1 MICTECGKDL
11 PITGFYLQE
20 GKPKKRCKE
29 CVKAYY
35 RKWYTPTGR
44 RAGRPKKAQPVKEAR
59 PGTPYGVLP
68 EFRLFAMMPAAS
80 ATLRATPDL
89 PPESATA

>member
-1 MICTECGKDL
+1 MICTECGSDKPL
-11 PITGFYLQE
+11 MGFYLQA

-29 CVKAYY
+29 CVKAYF

-44 RAGRPKKAQPVKEAR
+44 RAGRPKKEKKVEQGPRA
-59 PGTPYGVLP
+59 PYGVP
-68 EFRLFAMMPAAS
+68 SAFKVFAMMPAAS

-89 PPESATA
+89 PPDPATA

>member
-1 MICTECGKDL
+1 MICTGCQQDL
-11 PITGFYLQE
+11 PLEGFYLQR

-29 CVKAYY
+29 CVKAYF

-44 RAGRPKKAQPVKEAR
+44 RAGRPKKEKMPVEQGPRA
-59 PGTPYGVLP
+59 PYGVSS
-68 EFRLFAMMPAAS
+68 EFRLFARMPAAS